1 MVAAHRHTTLSPAI
15 CKTAREQSQSRLA
28 DCAVPGWE
36 RRSGPPAKGE
46 QVSSHPQSRRFGS
59 SALRTS
65 EHPAREKSKQK
76 TRGCD
81 RNKTLSPTN
90 PVFPVISLPPL
101 GWGPHPLPG
110 PTQSSPT
117 GRAGWGGWDAAG
129 GRAGP
134 ATALAINSFHMHTA
148 LPNHPLPTLT
158 YQHTYSSPCEGP
170 KQHRGCSAP
179 PPPPP
184 GAAAPVSCHPSW
196 DGVPRAPRHPQGC
209 GEPEVL
215 VLQLCCSSKLANTH
229 PKCGG
234 QRWQT
239 PSNLLL
245 IGSPVVLLIPHCPH
259 PPRTSCR
266 TSPSM
271 RTRSNPPGSNP
282 HHPFPP
288 TSNSVLTTPPPPPL
302 PCPLYD
308 KTSQIRGW
316 ERV

>member
-1 MVAAHRHTTLSPAI
+1 MLSP
-15 CKTAREQSQSRLA
+15 
-28 DCAVPGWE
+28 
-36 RRSGPPAKGE
+36 
-46 QVSSHPQSRRFGS
+46 
-59 SALRTS
+59 
-65 EHPAREKSKQK
+65 
-76 TRGCD
+76 
-81 RNKTLSPTN
+81 
-90 PVFPVISLPPL
+90 
-101 GWGPHPLPG
+101 
-110 PTQSSPT
+110 
-117 GRAGWGGWDAAG
+117 
-129 GRAGP
+129 
-134 ATALAINSFHMHTA
+134 
-148 LPNHPLPTLT
+148 
-158 YQHTYSSPCEGP
+158 
-170 KQHRGCSAP
+170 P

-288 TSNSVLTTPPPPPL
+288 TSNSVLTTPPPHRCLVLCMTKPLKLGVGKGFEPPSPAAAGGGGGRVSAL
-302 PCPLYD
+302 QSLQLQGCWEHTAPQDPIAVL
-308 KTSQIRGW
+308 SQLGHPGMGKSHPSSLW
-316 ERV
+316 G